1 MRHLTGHKLCL
12 LQREGGVYNCFVC
25 GQRKTKRP
33 SPPEI
38 NYSCASP
45 APGAQT
51 ICPQAMAAA
60 GLSLCLVIAL
70 ALLCVLAVADQRP
83 AGRRQGGA
91 PPRPAGEPERV
102 SVSRQRHGERAA
114 RESAFL
120 LVLRGADAA
129 GEAAPPLAQRRS
141 LALPLSVKNSS
152 FHFHWKLAILL
163 ETLELSVLMLQSVL
177 GFFSC

>member
-33 SPPEI
+33 SPPEL
-38 NYSCASP
+38 NDSCASP

-60 GLSLCLVIAL
+60 GLSLSLVIAL

-83 AGRRQGGA
+83 ATSDQRPAGRRQGGA
-91 PPRPAGEPERV
+91 PPRPGSPIV
-102 SVSRQRHGERAA
+102 SQSIRTCGQNILSRSSIFSFLHPVS
-114 RESAFL
+114 L
-120 LVLRGADAA
+120 
-129 GEAAPPLAQRRS
+129 
-141 LALPLSVKNSS
+141 
-152 FHFHWKLAILL
+152 
-163 ETLELSVLMLQSVL
+163 
-177 GFFSC
+177 

>member
-1 MRHLTGHKLCL
+1 M
-12 LQREGGVYNCFVC
+12 V
-25 GQRKTKRP
+25 
-33 SPPEI
+33 
-38 NYSCASP
+38 
-45 APGAQT
+45 
-51 ICPQAMAAA
+51 AA

-102 SVSRQRHGERAA
+102 AVCRLRHGERAA
-114 RESAFL
+114 REGALL
-120 LVLRGADAA
+120 LVLRGADDAG

-141 LALPLSVKNSS
+141 LALPLAVKNSS